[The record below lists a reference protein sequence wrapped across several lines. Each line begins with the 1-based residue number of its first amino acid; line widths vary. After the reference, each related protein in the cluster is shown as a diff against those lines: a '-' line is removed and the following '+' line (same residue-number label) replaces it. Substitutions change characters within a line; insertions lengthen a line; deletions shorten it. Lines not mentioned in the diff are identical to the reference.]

1 MITLG
6 GPFILALIMEA
17 LRKHSRRAA
26 FTLFEILIVIAL
38 IALLAGVAITNVG
51 KIFGGS
57 QEQIAQL
64 FVNDAMKAPLT
75 SYRIHVGSYPTT
87 QEGIQALLTAPE
99 GSGGRWKGPYIDTKG
114 SKLPIDPWGSPYKYR
129 YPGTRKPDSYDL
141 FSYGPDRQESS
152 DDIGNW

>member
-1 MITLG
+1 MHG
-6 GPFILALIMEA
+6 GPSILVTTMEE

-57 QEQIAQL
+57 QEQITQL

-75 SYRIHVGSYPTT
+75 SYRIHVGSYPSTE
-87 QEGIQALLTAPE
+87 QGIQALLTAPE
-99 GSGGRWKGPYIDTKG
+99 GTGDRWKGPYIDTKG
-114 SKLPIDPWGSPYKYR
+114 GELPIDPWGTPYR
-129 YPGTRKPDSYDL
+129 YRHPGTRKTDSYDL